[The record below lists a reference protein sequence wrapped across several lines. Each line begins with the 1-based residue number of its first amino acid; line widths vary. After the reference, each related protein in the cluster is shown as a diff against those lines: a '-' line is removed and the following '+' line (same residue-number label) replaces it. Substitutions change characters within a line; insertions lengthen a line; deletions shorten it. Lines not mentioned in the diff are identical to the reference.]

1 MNQCGGMQ
9 RLMIEV
15 KVRDNNV
22 VKAMRILKK
31 KLEKDGLMQEIRRRQ
46 YYEKPSLKRQ
56 REHKQNLARVK
67 KRERDKERYENL
79 QEMTMIDYLIMK
91 HTDLYRWTR
100 EKLNISHYGMAWI
113 SFIKGLLFG
122 LLIALLLN

>member
-1 MNQCGGMQ
+1 
-9 RLMIEV
+9 MIEV

-31 KLEKDGLMQEIRRRQ
+31 KLERDGLMQEIWRRQ

-67 KRERDKERYENL
+67 KRERDKEREDNL
-79 QEMTMIDYLIMK
+79 
-91 HTDLYRWTR
+91 
-100 EKLNISHYGMAWI
+100 
-113 SFIKGLLFG
+113 
-122 LLIALLLN
+122 

>member
-1 MNQCGGMQ
+1 
-9 RLMIEV
+9 
-15 KVRDNNV
+15 
-22 VKAMRILKK
+22 
-31 KLEKDGLMQEIRRRQ
+31 
-46 YYEKPSLKRQ
+46 
-56 REHKQNLARVK
+56 
-67 KRERDKERYENL
+67 
-79 QEMTMIDYLIMK
+79 MIDYLIMK